1 MGCHFTMA
9 ITDDFGKTWK
19 FSNPLVGAGNIQP
32 SMAFK
37 KDGSLVAYMRDNGLA
52 PKRHQVSESKD
63 NGLTWGPVT
72 DILPSFR
79 EVMG

>member
-32 SMAFK
+32 SMVFK
-37 KDGSLVAYMRDNGLA
+37 KEGSLVAYMRDNGPA

-63 NGLTWGPVT
+63 NGLN
-72 DILPSFR
+72 
-79 EVMG
+79 